1 MKKDPRFLYQEAGKL
16 YGEYKMNCKSM
27 NAELLCPAGDRERLE
42 MALHYGADAVYLAG
56 EQFGM
61 RASAG
66 NFSEEEIRQAI
77 KLAHSSGA
85 KVHVTCNTLPR
96 DTELSALPAFL
107 ELLEDAGADAV
118 IAADLG
124 VMGMVL
130 RYAPHAALHAS
141 TQFGVVNSASARA
154 LHDLGATRVVLAREL
169 HLDEIAEIR
178 AKTPAELELEAFV
191 HGAMCVSFSGRCL
204 LSNYMTGRDA
214 NRGRC
219 AQPCRWE
226 YGLVEKKRP
235 GEVFEIVEDGGTFIM
250 NSRDMRMID
259 HLPELLQAGISSLKI
274 EGRMKSAYYVGA
286 VTNAYRHAL
295 DSVLSGNAVPDVWVR
310 ETEQI
315 SHRPYSTGFYFGEP
329 GQYTSESAYFS
340 GAEICAVVVGSQDGR
355 ALLSQR
361 NKFEAGDL
369 LELVTRDCEPVAFVA
384 EELQDEDGTPLRT
397 VPHPLQQFTMPL
409 PIPASPLSLVRRK
422 TEIRRDAPCAN
433 H

>member
-1 MKKDPRFLYQEAGKL
+1 MIIKP
-16 YGEYKMNCKSM
+16 
-27 NAELLCPAGDRERLE
+27 ELLCPAGDMERLE

-66 NFSEEEIRQAI
+66 NFSEGELRKAVL
-77 KLAHSSGA
+77 LAHQAGA

-96 DTELSALPAFL
+96 DDELRLLPAFL
-107 ELLEDAGADAV
+107 ELLEEIDVDAV
-118 IAADLG
+118 IAADFG
-124 VMGMVL
+124 VMGMVK
-130 RYAPHAALHAS
+130 RYAPHVALHVS
-141 TQFGVVNSASARA
+141 TQFGVVNSSSACALYEFGAS
-154 LHDLGATRVVLAREL
+154 RVVLAREL
-169 HLDEIAEIR
+169 HLDEIAAIR
-178 AKTPAELELEAFV
+178 ANTPKELELEAFV

-226 YGLVEKKRP
+226 YGLVERKRP
-235 GEVFEIVEDGGTFIM
+235 GEVFQIVEDGGTFLL
-250 NSRDMRMID
+250 NSRDMCMIS
-259 HLPELLQAGISSLKI
+259 HLPELLKAGVSSLKI

-295 DSVLSGNAVPDVWVR
+295 DAAMNGTPVPEIWLR

-340 GAEICAVVVGSQDGR
+340 GAEVCAIVTGEKQGR
-355 ALLSQR
+355 AVLSQR
-361 NKFEAGDL
+361 NKFSAGDVM
-369 LELVTRDCEPVAFVA
+369 ELITRDHEPITFTAA
-384 EELQDEDGTPLRT
+384 DLRDEEGFEIDS
-397 VPHPLQQFTMPL
+397 VPHPLQCFSMPL
-409 PIPASPLSLVRRK
+409 PIDAEPLSLVRK
-422 TEIRRDAPCAN
+422 KLI
-433 H
+433 

>member
-1 MKKDPRFLYQEAGKL
+1 
-16 YGEYKMNCKSM
+16 
-27 NAELLCPAGDRERLE
+27 

-66 NFSEEEIRQAI
+66 NFSEGELRKAVL
-77 KLAHSSGA
+77 LAHQAGA

-96 DTELSALPAFL
+96 DDELRLLPAFL
-107 ELLEDAGADAV
+107 ELLEEIDVDAV
-118 IAADLG
+118 IAADFG
-124 VMGMVL
+124 VMGMVK
-130 RYAPHAALHAS
+130 RYAPHVALHVS
-141 TQFGVVNSASARA
+141 TQFGVVNSSSACALYEFGAS
-154 LHDLGATRVVLAREL
+154 RVVLAREL
-169 HLDEIAEIR
+169 HLDEIAAIR
-178 AKTPAELELEAFV
+178 ANTPKELELEAFV

-226 YGLVEKKRP
+226 YGLVERKRP
-235 GEVFEIVEDGGTFIM
+235 GEVFQIVEDGGTFLL
-250 NSRDMRMID
+250 NSRDMCMIS
-259 HLPELLQAGISSLKI
+259 HLPELLKAGVSSLKI

-295 DSVLSGNAVPDVWVR
+295 DAVMNGTPVPEIWLR

-340 GAEICAVVVGSQDGR
+340 GAEVCAIVTGEKQGR
-355 ALLSQR
+355 AVLSQR
-361 NKFEAGDL
+361 NKFSAGDVM
-369 LELVTRDCEPVAFVA
+369 ELITRDHEPITFTAA
-384 EELQDEDGTPLRT
+384 DLRDEEGFEVDS
-397 VPHPLQQFTMPL
+397 VPHPLQCFSMPL
-409 PIPASPLSLVRRK
+409 PIDAEPLSLVRK
-422 TEIRRDAPCAN
+422 KLI
-433 H
+433 

>member
-1 MKKDPRFLYQEAGKL
+1 MSMKP
-16 YGEYKMNCKSM
+16 
-27 NAELLCPAGDRERLE
+27 ELLCPAGDMERLE
-42 MALHYGADAVYLAG
+42 MALHFGADAVYLAG

-61 RASAG
+61 RAAAG
-66 NFSEEEIRQAI
+66 NFTPDALRRAI
-77 KLAHSSGA
+77 QLSHRAGA
-85 KVHVTCNTLPR
+85 KVHVTCNTLSR
-96 DTELSALPAFL
+96 DDELLSLPTFL

-124 VMGMVL
+124 VMGMVK
-130 RYAPHAALHAS
+130 RYAPHVALHVS

-154 LHDLGATRVVLAREL
+154 LFDLGASRVVLAREL
-169 HLDEIAEIR
+169 HLEEIAAIR
-178 AKTPAELELEAFV
+178 ANTPKELELEAFV

-226 YGLVEKKRP
+226 YGLVERQRP
-235 GEVFEIVEDGGTFIM
+235 GEIFQVVEDGGTFLL
-250 NSRDMRMID
+250 NSRDMCMIE
-259 HLPELLQAGISSLKI
+259 HLPELLDAGITSLKI
-274 EGRMKSAYYVGA
+274 EGRMKSVYYVGA

-295 DSVLSGNAVPDVWVR
+295 DAALVGIPVSTVWIR

-340 GAEICAVVVGSQDGR
+340 GAEVCAIVTGSEQGR

-361 NKFEAGDL
+361 NKFSCGDL
-369 LELVTRDCEPVAFVA
+369 MELVTRDHEPIDFVA
-384 EELQDEDGTPLRT
+384 SDLQDEEGNQIDS
-397 VPHPLQQFTMPL
+397 VPHPLQCFSMPL
-409 PIPASPLSLVRRK
+409 PIKAEPLSLVRK
-422 TEIRRDAPCAN
+422 KLK
-433 H
+433 